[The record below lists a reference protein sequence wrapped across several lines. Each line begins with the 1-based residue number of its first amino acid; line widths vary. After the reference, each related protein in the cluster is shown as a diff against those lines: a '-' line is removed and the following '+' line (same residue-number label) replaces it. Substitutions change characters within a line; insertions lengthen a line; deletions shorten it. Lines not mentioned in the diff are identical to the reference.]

1 MMLQSEAETVV
12 IWVKLANQ
20 KYDTKQ
26 PIRSYVTKQPIR
38 SYVTKQPIRSYVTK
52 PPIRSYET
60 NKQSE
65 GMLQTNNSEM
75 F

>member
-20 KYDTKQ
+20 KYD
-26 PIRSYVTKQPIR
+26 TKQPIR